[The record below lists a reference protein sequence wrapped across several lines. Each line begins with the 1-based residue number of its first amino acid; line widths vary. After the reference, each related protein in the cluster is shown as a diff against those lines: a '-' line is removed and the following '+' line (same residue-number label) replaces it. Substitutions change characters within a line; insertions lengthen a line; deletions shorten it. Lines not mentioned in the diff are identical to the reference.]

1 MDWEIHNVI
10 EGILKEIIHD
20 LIFFLAV
27 VIFGIHS
34 TLSPILI
41 SSPPAFIQNRVDKE
55 SYSQTKTNHV

>member
-20 LIFFLAV
+20 LILFLAV

-41 SSPPAFIQNRVDKE
+41 SSRPAFIQNRVDKE
-55 SYSQTKTNHV
+55 SYS

>member
-41 SSPPAFIQNRVDKE
+41 CSLPAFIQNRVDKE
-55 SYSQTKTNHV
+55 SYS

>member
-41 SSPPAFIQNRVDKE
+41 SSSPAFIQNRVDKE
-55 SYSQTKTNHV
+55 SYS

>member
-41 SSPPAFIQNRVDKE
+41 SALPAFIQNRVDKE
-55 SYSQTKTNHV
+55 SYS